1 MKLIDNHIEKLGD
14 DLKENITDNSKI
26 RICASIF
33 SMYGYEA
40 LKKELSRIEEFK
52 FIFTDPTFVEKA
64 TNKKEQRLFEIN
76 SKNREK
82 SLSGSPFEVKLK
94 NELNG
99 KSIAQECGEWIK
111 RKAKFK
117 SNIGGEAIQRLEF
130 VHQYSQCM
138 VLKH

>member
-26 RICASIF
+26 RICVSIF

-40 LKKELSRIEEFK
+40 LKKELSKIDEFK

-64 TNKKEQRLFEIN
+64 TSKKEQRLFEIN

-82 SLSGSPFEVKLK
+82 SLFKL
-94 NELNG
+94 
-99 KSIAQECGEWIK
+99 
-111 RKAKFK
+111 
-117 SNIGGEAIQRLEF
+117 
-130 VHQYSQCM
+130 
-138 VLKH
+138 

>member
-14 DLKENITDNSKI
+14 DLKRNIMDNSKL

-40 LKKELSRIEEFK
+40 LKKELSEIDEFK
-52 FIFTDPTFVEKA
+52 FIFTDPTFVEK
-64 TNKKEQRLFEIN
+64 TVNSKEQRLFEIY
-76 SKNREK
+76 SRNREK

-111 RKAKFK
+111 RKALF
-117 SNIGGEAIQRLEF
+117 I
-130 VHQYSQCM
+130 YY
-138 VLKH
+138 